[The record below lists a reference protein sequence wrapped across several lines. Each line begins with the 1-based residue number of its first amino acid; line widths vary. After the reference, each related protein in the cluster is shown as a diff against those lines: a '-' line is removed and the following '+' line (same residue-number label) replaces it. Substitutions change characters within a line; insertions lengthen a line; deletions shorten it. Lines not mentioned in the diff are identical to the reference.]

1 MAYAQVFQT
10 AFKPRMKKSRGRF
23 FEIHRSKLINTQ
35 TQTERIRKTKDEMSN
50 CCCPTR
56 RNPR

>member
-1 MAYAQVFQT
+1 MTYAQVFQT

-35 TQTERIRKTKDEMSN
+35 TQTERIRKTKG
-50 CCCPTR
+50 
-56 RNPR
+56 